1 MIPGPDAVDSTAMA
15 DFHRALAAGDLVP
28 GACTEVVVAGRAVAL
43 YNVDGT
49 FYATANQ
56 CLHRGGPLG
65 QGMLSGCEVMCPW
78 HAWSWDVRTGENVA
92 NPSLK
97 METFEVRVE
106 DGAVFVRVEERPPS

>member
-1 MIPGPDAVDSTAMA
+1 MA
-15 DFHRALAAGDLVP
+15 DFHRALDAAALAP
-28 GACTEVVVAGRAVAL
+28 GNCTEVVVNNRALAIF
-43 YNVDGT
+43 NVDGT

-97 METFEVRVE
+97 MQIYEVKVEGGVVLVRVE
-106 DGAVFVRVEERPPS
+106 

>member
-1 MIPGPDAVDSTAMA
+1 MAEFQRAIDAASLAPGT
-15 DFHRALAAGDLVP
+15 
-28 GACTEVVVAGRAVAL
+28 CTEVVVGSRALAI

-92 NPSLK
+92 NPELK
-97 METFEVRVE
+97 IQSYEVKVVDGAALVRV
-106 DGAVFVRVEERPPS
+106 D